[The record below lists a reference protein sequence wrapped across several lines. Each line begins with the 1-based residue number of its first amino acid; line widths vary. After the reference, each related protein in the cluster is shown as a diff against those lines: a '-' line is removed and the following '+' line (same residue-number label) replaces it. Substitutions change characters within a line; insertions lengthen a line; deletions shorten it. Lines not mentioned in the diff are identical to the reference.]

1 MHQGLNSE
9 GINTHLREFR
19 FTDEKSEGDNKPS
32 STTSRHDSE
41 NRFLDKATIDALRNP
56 GKKRIRRLSA
66 GSKLS
71 NYYYIGAELR
81 ICADCVK
88 KPSSRPLL
96 RDIIDRKTGE
106 PKILKI
112 ISKSRIPPGL
122 DSLNNWRT
130 LCEKLLNMPP
140 MPNLMRIDQ
149 IWESDTSFYIVTEK
163 FIGGELFEYLLK
175 EKAIP
180 EDICKYI
187 FRQILQAVD
196 TLHTM
201 NLLHRDIKPENIM
214 FRNPTKSVL
223 PVAERY
229 ELALIDFDTCKMTDC
244 PTADK
249 SEIVNGKR
257 RLVGTYGYLAPEILR
272 GDDYSTASDMWSI
285 GIVLYILMTGIPPVS
300 MDKMYD
306 AKASHAVLAAAEANG
321 IDFNTPPLVEFPL
334 ARDLCKRLLCFDKRK
349 RISSAADALAHP
361 WLAGLPNIFDLS
373 LRLRNSQDG
382 SNPNNRRSFKNPN
395 NGNQGGGSGNG
406 YGNGS
411 GDNNSRQTYGENH
424 NYRNNCGVNRQN
436 CITTD
441 YAIDASEFG
450 EKRSNES
457 DSNKRDRDLDDMVYD
472 DKTVSRKNQEILQ
485 SLTTNAE
492 SIDGT
497 YRRQMK
503 RRAKEYPQIC

>member
-1 MHQGLNSE
+1 MQQGTVMDVSKA
-9 GINTHLREFR
+9 HLRDTKHNEASKSDQ
-19 FTDEKSEGDNKPS
+19 DEKLSPKVLGFEGD
-32 STTSRHDSE
+32 SRNLEKISIE
-41 NRFLDKATIDALRNP
+41 ALRNP
-56 GKKRIRRLSA
+56 EHKKIRKLSA

-71 NYYYIGAELR
+71 SYYYIGAELR
-81 ICADCVK
+81 ICADNNK
-88 KPSSRPLL
+88 KSSSRPLL

-112 ISKSRIPPGL
+112 ISKSRIPPGV

-149 IWESDTSFYIVTEK
+149 IWESETSFYIVTEK

-187 FRQILQAVD
+187 FRQILLAAEA
-196 TLHTM
+196 LHSM

-214 FRNPTKSVL
+214 FRNPTRSVL
-223 PVAERY
+223 PIAERY

-249 SEIVNGKR
+249 TEVVNGKR

-272 GDDYSTASDMWSI
+272 GDEYSTASDMWSI
-285 GIVLYILMTGIPPVS
+285 GIVLYILMTGIPPIS

-349 RISSAADALAHP
+349 RISSASDALAHP
-361 WLAGLPNIFDLS
+361 WLAGLPTIFDTS
-373 LRLRNSQDG
+373 LKIRNNSNDSSG
-382 SNPNNRRSFKNPN
+382 SNNRKFSKNPN
-395 NGNQGGGSGNG
+395 GGAGNDGTG
-406 YGNGS
+406 YGNNGS
-411 GDNNSRQTYGENH
+411 SGERTFWNQANP
-424 NYRNNCGVNRQN
+424 NYRNNGGVNRQD

-441 YAIDASEFG
+441 FAVDISEFQG
-450 EKRSNES
+450 KDKEDPGVCKRERDHIPSPNE
-457 DSNKRDRDLDDMVYD
+457 
-472 DKTVSRKNQEILQ
+472 KTVSRKNSTFLQ
-485 SLTTNAE
+485 CITTNAE
-492 SIDGT
+492 SIDGV
-497 YRRQMK
+497 YRKNQKRRQNLDVQS
-503 RRAKEYPQIC
+503 Y

>member
-1 MHQGLNSE
+1 MQPVNLDE
-9 GINTHLREFR
+9 AKAHLREGHYGDEH
-19 FTDEKSEGDNKPS
+19 DEKI
-32 STTSRHDSE
+32 TSRTST
-41 NRFLDKATIDALRNP
+41 LDTEGRYFDASSLAALRAP
-56 GKKRIRRLSA
+56 GHKKIRRLSA

-71 NYYYIGAELR
+71 SYYYIGAELR
-81 ICADCVK
+81 ICSDCVK
-88 KPSSRPLL
+88 KSSSRPLL

-112 ISKSRIPPGL
+112 ISKSRIPPGI

-149 IWESDTSFYIVTEK
+149 IWESETSFYIVTEK

-187 FRQILQAVD
+187 FRQILYAVD
-196 TLHTM
+196 TLHSM

-214 FRNPTKSVL
+214 FRNPTKSIL
-223 PVAERY
+223 PIPERY
-229 ELALIDFDTCKMTDC
+229 ELALIDFDTCKMTDSAA
-244 PTADK
+244 ADR

-272 GDDYSTASDMWSI
+272 GDDYSTASDLWSV
-285 GIVLYILMTGIPPVS
+285 GIVLYILMTGIPPIS

-321 IDFNTPPLVEFPL
+321 IDFNTPPLIEFPL
-334 ARDLCKRLLCFDKRK
+334 ARDLCKRLLCFDKHK

-361 WLAGLPNIFDLS
+361 WLAGLPSIFDCA
-373 LRLRNSQDG
+373 LRLRNYNNQHRRGDNGFKDNNNNFGHRFGNFKPGGSSQD
-382 SNPNNRRSFKNPN
+382 KK
-395 NGNQGGGSGNG
+395 
-406 YGNGS
+406 S
-411 GDNNSRQTYGENH
+411 GDGSKYKQSGGQQDNMENNDPAENTE
-424 NYRNNCGVNRQN
+424 NKTSG
-436 CITTD
+436 
-441 YAIDASEFG
+441 
-450 EKRSNES
+450 
-457 DSNKRDRDLDDMVYD
+457 KRDINAVYEND
-472 DKTVSRKNQEILQ
+472 SDVLKTKECTRAVLIQ

-492 SIDGT
+492 SIEGIFKKPL
-497 YRRQMK
+497 RRKTDVQ
-503 RRAKEYPQIC
+503 RPFVEA